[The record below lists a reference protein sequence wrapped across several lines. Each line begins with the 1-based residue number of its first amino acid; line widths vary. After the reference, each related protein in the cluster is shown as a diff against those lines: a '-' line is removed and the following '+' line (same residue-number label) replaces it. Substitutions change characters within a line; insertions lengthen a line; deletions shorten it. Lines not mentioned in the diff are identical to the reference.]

1 MAGGNLTF
9 SQRMGLA
16 PITKAIQSEGMD
28 NYLKIALWNALT
40 ELLWSR
46 YYAKY
51 EGAPLYHSNFQIFV
65 NDLYRGF
72 FKRTTD
78 SIPLYWNNA
87 LSEIKEEFFGLI
99 WFRVYDF
106 LEFAAANAPHKQ
118 ETALRSNLRSGSNSI
133 TPGLNATLEA
143 ENSAF
148 RFVNGQISTITSPEE
163 IQEIESAYTNS
174 SAYAGV
180 QQHLKTALGFMTD
193 RQIPDYRNSIKESI
207 SAVESLAKQLAR
219 EPSATL
225 DSALKVLEKSHKLH
239 PALKK
244 AFSSLYG
251 YTNDAEGIR
260 HALMEN
266 SELTK
271 ADARFMLICCSAFI
285 NFAIDSVED

>member
-9 SQRMGLA
+9 SQRMGLT

-28 NYLKIALWNALT
+28 NFLRIALWNALT
-40 ELLWSR
+40 DLLWSR
-46 YYAKY
+46 YYTKY
-51 EGAPLYHSNFQIFV
+51 EGAPLYHSNFQNFV
-65 NDLYRGF
+65 YILHRDF

-78 SIPLYWNNA
+78 TVPGYWNLA
-87 LSEIKEEFFGLI
+87 LSDIKNEFFRI
-99 WFRVYDF
+99 EWFRVYDF

-118 ETALRSNLRSGSNSI
+118 TTALKAESDSI
-133 TPGLNATLEA
+133 IPGLNAILEA

-148 RFVNGQISTITSPEE
+148 RFVNGQISTITSTEE

-174 SAYAGV
+174 SPYAGV
-180 QQHLKTALGFMTD
+180 QVHLKTALGFLTD
-193 RQIPDYRNSIKESI
+193 RQSPDYRNSIKESI
-207 SAVESLAKQLAR
+207 SAVESLAKQLVGV
-219 EPSATL
+219 PSATL
-225 DSALKVLEKSHKLH
+225 DGALKVLEKSHKLH

-251 YTNDAEGIR
+251 YTNDSDGIR